1 MLLFF
6 ILLTLLL
13 SAFFSGSEIAYISA
27 NRLGIE
33 VLKNKGNKQGKII
46 AKLYESPRDFL
57 GTMLV
62 GNNISLVIFTI
73 LMTSL
78 LEPGLKAILGS
89 DPFVLSLVITLVITL
104 VVLIFGEFLPKTFFR
119 LYSNEMLYR
128 LSYPLSFFK
137 SLLLIPSWLMTSTT
151 NAIMKYVF
159 KLPADNVEETLSR
172 VDLEHYINDNISEEE
187 DIDKAILTN
196 ALNLGSLKV
205 RDCMIPRTEIV
216 WIDKMSSLDEAIA
229 TFKESKLSRL
239 VVAEQDIDNV
249 IGYIHHQQLLKNPKS
264 IKSLPMEISF
274 VPETMNAQDLLMQFI
289 REGNNMACVV
299 NEYGGTA
306 GLITLEDILEEIFGE
321 IEDEHDAEDHVE
333 KQIGEDEFLFSGR
346 LEIDYI
352 NDKYSVIDLPD
363 GDYHTLS
370 GYLVTQSGE
379 IPQQGDTLEYD
390 GYRFIIDKVSNTK
403 IDLIRVKRLESN
415 PEE

>member
-1 MLLFF
+1 MLIFF

-78 LEPGLKAILGS
+78 LEPGLKAIVGAE
-89 DPFVLSLVITLVITL
+89 PFMLSLIITLVITL
-104 VVLIFGEFLPKTFFR
+104 VVLIFGEFLPKTIFR

-128 LSYPLSFFK
+128 LSYTLSFFK
-137 SLLLIPSWLMTSTT
+137 SLLLIPSWFMTTTT

-159 KLPADNVEETLSR
+159 KLPAENVEETLSR

-216 WIDKMSSLDEAIA
+216 WIDKMAGLDEAIE

-264 IKSLPMEISF
+264 IKSLPMEIDF

-333 KQIGEDEFLFSGR
+333 KQIGDDEFLFSGR

-352 NDKYSVIDLPD
+352 NEKYSVIELPD

-379 IPQQGDTLEYD
+379 IPKQGDTLEYD
-390 GYRFIIDKVSNTK
+390 GYQFIIDKVSNTK

-415 PEE
+415 PEG